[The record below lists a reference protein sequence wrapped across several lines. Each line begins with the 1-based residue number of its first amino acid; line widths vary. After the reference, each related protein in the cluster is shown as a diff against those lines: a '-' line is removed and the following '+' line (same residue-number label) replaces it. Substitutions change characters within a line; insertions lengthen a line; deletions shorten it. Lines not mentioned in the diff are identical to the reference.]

1 MGDTVGDRVMGT
13 MMDTMMDTVG
23 DSMVHS
29 WQCFDLLRSG
39 LPGLDGLHRHQG
51 HEGLVD
57 GVLQRMVILD
67 ALVVLKHFNRGRM
80 DQGQGFD
87 LKISD
92 IRAQFYGIIQKIR
105 FRTPLYE
112 DDEGPCV
119 YADGGRKV

>member
-1 MGDTVGDRVMGT
+1 MGDTVGDRVM
-13 MMDTMMDTVG
+13 DTMVDTVG

-29 WQCFDLLRSG
+29 WECLDLLRG
-39 LPGLDGLHRHQG
+39 GVPGLDGLDGHQG

-67 ALVVLKHFNRGRM
+67 PLVVLKHFDRGRM

-112 DDEGPCV
+112 DGEGPCV

>member
-1 MGDTVGDRVMGT
+1 MGT
-13 MMDTMMDTVG
+13 MVDCMGHSVG
-23 DSMVHS
+23 DTMVHS
-29 WQCFDLLRSG
+29 WQCLDLLRGGVPS
-39 LPGLDGLHRHQG
+39 LDGLHGHQG

-57 GVLQRMVILD
+57 GVLQGMVILD
-67 ALVVLKHFNRGRM
+67 ALVVLEHFDRGRM

-112 DDEGPCV
+112 DGEGPCV

>member
-1 MGDTVGDRVMGT
+1 MIKDPIQKGQVGGEDLGGGQIGDRSQT
-13 MMDTMMDTVG
+13 WRI
-23 DSMVHS
+23 MVK
-29 WQCFDLLRSG
+29 WGEMAR
-39 LPGLDGLHRHQG
+39 
-51 HEGLVD
+51 
-57 GVLQRMVILD
+57 VLQGMVILD
-67 ALVVLKHFNRGRM
+67 TLVVLKHFDRGRM
-80 DQGQGFD
+80 DKGQGFD

>member
-1 MGDTVGDRVMGT
+1 MGDTVGDRVM
-13 MMDTMMDTVG
+13 DTMVDTVG

-29 WQCFDLLRSG
+29 WECLDLLRG
-39 LPGLDGLHRHQG
+39 GVPGLYGLHSHQG

-67 ALVVLKHFNRGRM
+67 TLVVLKHFDRGRM

-92 IRAQFYGIIQKIR
+92 VRAQFYGIIQKIR
-105 FRTPLYE
+105 IQDTF
-112 DDEGPCV
+112 V
-119 YADGGRKV
+119 

>member
-1 MGDTVGDRVMGT
+1 MGDTVGDRVV
-13 MMDTMMDTVG
+13 DTMMHTVG
-23 DSMVHS
+23 DSMVHG
-29 WQCFDLLRSG
+29 WQCLDLLRG
-39 LPGLDGLHRHQG
+39 GVPGLDGLDGHQG

-67 ALVVLKHFNRGRM
+67 TLVVLKHFNRGRM

-87 LKISD
+87 LKISN

-112 DDEGPCV
+112 HGEGPCV